1 MTNLRLVSSK
11 EGCPWGVVV
20 AGIGGAGCK
29 LVQLHRQS
37 TASRP
42 NLQHL
47 AVNTDRNTI
56 AGIEGMPSI
65 LLHAD
70 ASGTEAIMPWLTQC
84 KVLCLL
90 AGLGG
95 RAGSI
100 ATPALARLAQ
110 HAGLYTVALVCMPF
124 DWEGGRRRTAALQAL
139 DSVQKYVSE
148 TVIIHGDDVAE
159 RLGDD
164 CAMTECIAQCDAL
177 LLRELETA
185 IAPEV
190 I

>member
-11 EGCPWGVVV
+11 EGGPWGVVV

-37 TASRP
+37 RASRS
-42 NLQHL
+42 NLQYL

-56 AGIEGMPSI
+56 AGIQGMPSI

-84 KVLCLL
+84 KALCLL
-90 AGLGG
+90 AGFGG

-110 HAGLYTVALVCMPF
+110 HAGLHTVALVGMPC
-124 DWEGGRRRTAALQAL
+124 DWEGRRRRTAALQAL
-139 DSVQKYVSE
+139 DSVQKYASE
-148 TVIIHGDDVAE
+148 TVIIHGDEVAR

-164 CAMTECIAQCDAL
+164 CAMMDCIAQCDAL
-177 LLRELETA
+177 LLQELETA
-185 IAPEV
+185 VASV
-190 I
+190 GM

>member
-1 MTNLRLVSSK
+1 MRLRLVSSK
-11 EGCPWGVVV
+11 ESHSCGIAV

-37 TASRP
+37 TASHP
-42 NLQHL
+42 HLQHL
-47 AVNTDRNTI
+47 AVYTDRNTI
-56 AGIEGMPSI
+56 TRMEGMSSI

-70 ASGTEAIMPWLTQC
+70 ASGTEAVMPWLAQC
-84 KVLCLL
+84 RAVCLL

-95 RAGSI
+95 RAGST
-100 ATPALARLAQ
+100 ATPALARLA
-110 HAGLYTVALVCMPF
+110 HDAGLYTVALVCMPF

-139 DSVQKYVSE
+139 DSVQNYVSE
-148 TVIIHGDDVAE
+148 AVIIHGDDVAE

>member
-1 MTNLRLVSSK
+1 MRLRLVSSK
-11 EGCPWGVVV
+11 EGRTCGVAV

-70 ASGTEAIMPWLTQC
+70 ASGTEAVMPWLAQC
-84 KVLCLL
+84 KALCLL

-95 RAGSI
+95 RAGSV
-100 ATPALARLAQ
+100 ATPALARLA
-110 HAGLYTVALVCMPF
+110 HDAGLHTVALVCMPF
-124 DWEGGRRRTAALQAL
+124 DWEGRRRRTAALHAL
-139 DSVQKYVSE
+139 DSVQKYASE